1 MALQVNEVL
10 EKHGFN
16 AQVIAY
22 VKNEG
27 GNISTMT
34 QALTFVVS
42 CEKLGLAHLS
52 VALFWGHVIY
62 KCCQHATNDSKICVG
77 LTTISMKES

>member
-1 MALQVNEVL
+1 LALQVSEVL
-10 EKHGFN
+10 KKHGHN
-16 AQVIAY
+16 VQVIAY

-52 VALFWGHVIY
+52 VGSFCGHVMY
-62 KCCQHATNDSKICVG
+62 KFCQHATNDSKIYVG
-77 LTTISMKES
+77 LTIISIKES